1 MGGVHCLSRGVC
13 DRAEANDAVRCQC
26 KTARGPLTSHC
37 PVMYEEEVQL
47 EADGEECSCLYWSL
61 VDDAKLLKAE
71 RLLALHDGILD
82 CAKLVAARMVEAAA
96 THGLLVCSASIAKEE
111 HFDRGHMSL
120 EDIIVRLG
128 QLICRWAISQ
138 EPPYAL
144 HIGVHS
150 GIVRKLVL
158 RSGGEAVYGEAVSEA
173 KRLADLAPQDSCVQI
188 LKSTKDKLNVL
199 ERLPF
204 TCSRVNDCYYL
215 EPSAELPE
223 EAPPSAGY
231 ESLSPTSGGKHCTA
245 EFRQMLVDHGIDIS
259 KFGKGQAKTLDELY
273 RNVEVE
279 KKSYF
284 VKKNDSLERR
294 MELVNIS
301 LTVTGQDGHDMELR
315 LNCEVLKDS
324 TLVRRNQRPSS
335 FIEEGSS
342 WKSAV
347 DAFFASRLGLP
358 AEIRQELLAQD
369 NVVTDKVERIKSMF
383 FPGVETMYTTYDVC
397 IHIPDPTRPSLRAIG
412 LPDMTSF
419 DTEAIPVANL
429 PKANWSW
436 RRRGEELS
444 NEEAL
449 ERLLQEHGID
459 TNDYPPGA
467 TAELCDELYES
478 RYATLNIRA
487 GHLVRNIQIIKVW
500 LCATILS
507 VDYVLRSKGKMQFGK
522 RERNH
527 KEGPVTMRMRSDQD
541 WKAAALACLYGKL
554 GMDEAF
560 VKSHLVIVD
569 SSYRL
574 DEEVEYSRSYP
585 GLKTVYNIHTVKC
598 RVKDVDNPEMSFI
611 GLPEGNDFAVTRVRQ
626 SLRPSKTGREGV
638 VSTLWF
644 WKPRNQLTETG
655 DLLYFQK
662 SFTNDQ
668 HKDLDT
674 EDCTPVAKRQLD
686 LPMALEVTIPD
697 EDGDEYRLVVAE
709 LMKGRTTNWSRAR
722 RAAKRMLDPTYSLK
736 SFYDDCLASFPELLL
751 YGADDGGLVSSGR
764 SCMEEYQRT
773 MGALFAVFWFM
784 RRKMGG
790 AESFCFGVDDE
801 WEPLNARSKQA
812 RRKKEEIAKRQTF
825 FNEVEWERIDELLH
839 DAGLLCDGVQ
849 GHDEERVLAML
860 VLTAIHD
867 IMKLVPLL
875 PTVAPDH
882 APYRGYKVGET
893 IHDHD
898 IALSY
903 VLDHYSYALPSYHE
917 LSKKQQDSIRFTQCK
932 MEYNMGWLVQA
943 EAPPGALFT
952 KFKECMEDGSVEPAD
967 VAFYFCHWLTDL
979 AGAEPYPQEGCE
991 KFVLKF
997 PRTVLS
1003 SFIKSFKI
1011 VGELAVKSESQVL
1024 EDYLVWRWTS
1034 HQPSLGVVPGDRGSI
1049 AALRLVVMAQG
1060 DSQAILR
1067 ALTTVPLQDRDVL
1080 EDELAHT
1087 GCKEQL
1093 FELEN
1098 FLEGT
1103 VPMGPA
1109 ILIYYA
1115 PALMQ
1120 KAGKSDPSSAMR
1132 ILAEIFRQARQLW
1145 PMLPSSA
1152 GTVVTVRIDVLK
1164 ELEVKLITA
1173 ATPGEVW
1180 ALEKTSSRDAEVK
1193 KVSLGS
1199 EALSQAFLA
1208 GNKVRMLNFTKMPY
1222 NNSIAMKGI
1231 QTTWRKK
1238 ESKSQN
1244 LDDFAIDSTRSA
1256 SLMVRGSPLRA
1267 DSMEGFPAST
1277 TALDGTRRWTL
1288 EVSRSTTYTV
1298 LE

>member
-1 MGGVHCLSRGVC
+1 
-13 DRAEANDAVRCQC
+13 
-26 KTARGPLTSHC
+26 
-37 PVMYEEEVQL
+37 
-47 EADGEECSCLYWSL
+47 
-61 VDDAKLLKAE
+61 
-71 RLLALHDGILD
+71 
-82 CAKLVAARMVEAAA
+82 
-96 THGLLVCSASIAKEE
+96 E

-335 FIEEGSS
+335 FIEEGSG

-668 HKDLDT
+668 HKDHDT

-686 LPMALEVTIPD
+686 LPMVLEVTVSD

-722 RAAKRMLDPTYSLK
+722 RAAKRMLDPTYGLK

-764 SCMEEYQRT
+764 SSMEEYQRT

-801 WEPLNARSKQA
+801 WEPLNARSKQP

-839 DAGLLCDGVQ
+839 DAGLLCDGVE

-943 EAPPGALFT
+943 EGMGEGAAPAAIC
-952 KFKECMEDGSVEPAD
+952 KDSVIR
-967 VAFYFCHWLTDL
+967 LS
-979 AGAEPYPQEGCE
+979 
-991 KFVLKF
+991 
-997 PRTVLS
+997 VLS
-1003 SFIKSFKI
+1003 QFLP
-1011 VGELAVKSESQVL
+1011 ERPPLPP
-1024 EDYLVWRWTS
+1024 
-1034 HQPSLGVVPGDRGSI
+1034 PSLLDGFPDPQRVDARKQEYLK
-1049 AALRLVVMAQG
+1049 ALQEQVRQRVATLTQRH
-1060 DSQAILR
+1060 QANLEYLR
-1067 ALTTVPLQDRDVL
+1067 AKNDQ
-1080 EDELAHT
+1080 
-1087 GCKEQL
+1087 CK
-1093 FELEN
+1093 
-1098 FLEGT
+1098 
-1103 VPMGPA
+1103 
-1109 ILIYYA
+1109 
-1115 PALMQ
+1115 
-1120 KAGKSDPSSAMR
+1120 
-1132 ILAEIFRQARQLW
+1132 RQARATIDQELLKQEMEVDRRHDEQLLALQQAAMRRKFNISKEAGELTLQYQTKATQEKLQHLDFELHRRYFDAAAKPTDW
-1145 PMLPSSA
+1145 TQAQVAAASPPLLPPPPGGFSSPLSVA
-1152 GTVVTVRIDVLK
+1152 GLEPASPTSPARKTPGTLYVSIQAGHNLMNRDTGILGDVSDPYVVVKLGRQEFTTPVINNDLNPVWHVDNKFTLQVDK
-1164 ELEVKLITA
+1164 ESLLELEVK
-1173 ATPGEVW
+1173 
-1180 ALEKTSSRDAEVK
+1180 
-1193 KVSLGS
+1193 
-1199 EALSQAFLA
+1199 
-1208 GNKVRMLNFTKMPY
+1208 
-1222 NNSIAMKGI
+1222 NSTLCG
-1231 QTTWRKK
+1231 T
-1238 ESKSQN
+1238 
-1244 LDDFAIDSTRSA
+1244 L
-1256 SLMVRGSPLRA
+1256 
-1267 DSMEGFPAST
+1267 
-1277 TALDGTRRWTL
+1277 GTRVKCKISFRSCRQEPCSYLQKWNSRFTL
-1288 EVSRSTTYTV
+1288 LYMHRQTHMHVRTLATRCRQICKNHLCAISIQVQQRCKQRGQSMYSEDSGCNCVEIIAAGTSG
-1298 LE
+1298 

>member
-1 MGGVHCLSRGVC
+1 MGFTHVQHQLVFDISLVS
-13 DRAEANDAVRCQC
+13 RAEHHAEHVVFSSVPHGTDVSPRFETYAGLFSPARTNFKVPSIQPLAVQSVTR
-26 KTARGPLTSHC
+26 PLTSHC

-82 CAKLVAARMVEAAA
+82 CAKLVEAA
-96 THGLLVCSASIAKEE
+96 
-111 HFDRGHMSL
+111 
-120 EDIIVRLG
+120 DIIVRLG

-315 LNCEVLKDS
+315 LNCEVLKDGKIWFS
-324 TLVRRNQRPSS
+324 QPSACEEQPVRTAPWRNQRPSS

-527 KEGPVTMRMRSDQD
+527 KEGP
-541 WKAAALACLYGKL
+541 
-554 GMDEAF
+554 AF

-638 VSTLWF
+638 VSTLW
-644 WKPRNQLTETG
+644 NQLTETG

-686 LPMALEVTIPD
+686 LPMALEIYLPSRTAAEGRVTIPD

-839 DAGLLCDGVQ
+839 DAG
-849 GHDEERVLAML
+849 HDEERVLAML

-917 LSKKQQDSIRFTQCK
+917 LSKKQQ
-932 MEYNMGWLVQA
+932 ELV
-943 EAPPGALFT
+943 
-952 KFKECMEDGSVEPAD
+952 
-967 VAFYFCHWLTDL
+967 
-979 AGAEPYPQEGCE
+979 
-991 KFVLKF
+991 
-997 PRTVLS
+997 
-1003 SFIKSFKI
+1003 
-1011 VGELAVKSESQVL
+1011 
-1024 EDYLVWRWTS
+1024 
-1034 HQPSLGVVPGDRGSI
+1034 
-1049 AALRLVVMAQG
+1049 
-1060 DSQAILR
+1060 
-1067 ALTTVPLQDRDVL
+1067 
-1080 EDELAHT
+1080 
-1087 GCKEQL
+1087 
-1093 FELEN
+1093 
-1098 FLEGT
+1098 GT
-1103 VPMGPA
+1103 V
-1109 ILIYYA
+1109 IHLVLI
-1115 PALMQ
+1115 
-1120 KAGKSDPSSAMR
+1120 KNRAG
-1132 ILAEIFRQARQLW
+1132 F
-1145 PMLPSSA
+1145 
-1152 GTVVTVRIDVLK
+1152 
-1164 ELEVKLITA
+1164 
-1173 ATPGEVW
+1173 
-1180 ALEKTSSRDAEVK
+1180 
-1193 KVSLGS
+1193 
-1199 EALSQAFLA
+1199 
-1208 GNKVRMLNFTKMPY
+1208 
-1222 NNSIAMKGI
+1222 
-1231 QTTWRKK
+1231 
-1238 ESKSQN
+1238 
-1244 LDDFAIDSTRSA
+1244 
-1256 SLMVRGSPLRA
+1256 
-1267 DSMEGFPAST
+1267 
-1277 TALDGTRRWTL
+1277 
-1288 EVSRSTTYTV
+1288 
-1298 LE
+1298 